1 MLFWTKMQA
10 RCDKGLCYNS
20 DEKFV
25 PSHECKNQQVYML
38 KTMLESKDVEENKEA
53 ATRET
58 QQTVP
63 KISLH
68 ELSRVDT
75 PQTMRVHGM
84 TQGKPLHILFL
95 IPHSGEWLSRIQPT
109 SLHLTLQTS
118 GFITHPYRKS

>member
-1 MLFWTKMQA
+1 MQA
-10 RCDKGLCYNS
+10 RRDKGLCYNC

-25 PSHECKNQQVYML
+25 PGHKCKNQQVYML
-38 KTMLESKDVEENKEA
+38 ETMLELEDVEENKEA

-58 QQTVP
+58 QQIVP

-75 PQTMRVHGM
+75 PQTMRVRGM
-84 TQGKPLHILFL
+84 TQ
-95 IPHSGEWLSRIQPT
+95 GEWLSRIQPT